1 MPISGDL
8 DTWAL
13 VAEKVSDQFGTVE
26 FLKQLDD
33 EAFVKGRSS
42 VTRTQSEGD
51 LNLNDKMDWP
61 MRDEIGKRKKKY
73 TALWLEYRSSQL
85 EEKRSRLYGRL
96 IRKSNAVNDLLY
108 SLKNVE
114 VVREQ
119 MLQVDDLF
127 KMVTE
132 VHKEYNALLP
142 VEQQDKDEDWL
153 EEIDASMLQFKQKIH
168 GWIRN
173 VERERDAAMEA
184 KSKRSNVSRS
194 VSSKRSSRH
203 SSASSSGS
211 RSSKSDNTLKEKL
224 RVAELLTEV

>member
-1 MPISGDL
+1 
-8 DTWAL
+8 
-13 VAEKVSDQFGTVE
+13 
-26 FLKQLDD
+26 
-33 EAFVKGRSS
+33 
-42 VTRTQSEGD
+42 
-51 LNLNDKMDWP
+51 
-61 MRDEIGKRKKKY
+61 
-73 TALWLEYRSSQL
+73 
-85 EEKRSRLYGRL
+85 
-96 IRKSNAVNDLLY
+96 
-108 SLKNVE
+108 
-114 VVREQ
+114 
-119 MLQVDDLF
+119 MLQVADLF

-168 GWIRN
+168 GWIRD

-203 SSASSSGS
+203 TSASSSGS
-211 RSSKSDNTLKEKL
+211 RSSKSDNALKEKL